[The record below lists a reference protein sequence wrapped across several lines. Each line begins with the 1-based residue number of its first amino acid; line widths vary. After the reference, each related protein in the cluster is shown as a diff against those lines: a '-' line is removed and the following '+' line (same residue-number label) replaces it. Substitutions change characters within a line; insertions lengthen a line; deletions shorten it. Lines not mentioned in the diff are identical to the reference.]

1 MAKLVEKQVIVN
13 WYKPEEKL
21 PEDDSFVVTSV
32 SGKFGNVT
40 YDHAMVI
47 ANWMDED
54 GWFFED
60 PLAERFNLS
69 VTVHAWCDLKPY
81 GGD

>member
-1 MAKLVEKQVIVN
+1 MTVERQVIVQWN
-13 WYKPEEKL
+13 KPTEKL
-21 PEDDSFVVTSV
+21 PEDDCFVVVTV

-40 YDHAMVI
+40 YDHALLI

-54 GWFFED
+54 GWYFED
-60 PLAERFNLS
+60 PLAECFNED
-69 VTVHAWCDLKPY
+69 VTVHAWADLEPY